1 MSVLHTQVSMLV
13 AQVKV
18 VVALLKTHA
27 LQITDGWQMWKDAAA
42 VNERATQIMK
52 VLKLGAR
59 KPNHPCVYDEFAA
72 AIKPIRLRV
81 ALPEWVKTLEFE
93 LFVVQLIKE
102 DDVDNVDIWRLLSTG
117 EEMVPDDKEDTYT
130 LSVKSIPR
138 DGDRLAIPR
147 FLSKALMAMLRNE
160 ESQTQGPEDV
170 DQEVRFDDDQQ

>member
-1 MSVLHTQVSMLV
+1 MFVT
-13 AQVKV
+13 QVKV

-42 VNERATQIMK
+42 VHERATQIMK

-59 KPNHPCVYDEFAA
+59 KPNHPCGYDEFAA

-81 ALPEWVKTLEFE
+81 PLKALPEWVKTLEFE

-102 DDVDNVDIWRLLSTG
+102 DDVDNVDIWRFLSTG
-117 EEMVPDDKEDTYT
+117 EEMVPDHKEDTYT

-147 FLSKALMAMLRNE
+147 LLSKALMAMLKNE